1 MSTPHSGDWTR
12 VHPVSPLVRGWIA
25 LAAFAFILG
34 RNWVEDFAGHDDSG
48 APARPPDGTTLL
60 IAAAV
65 LAGIL
70 LILAGL
76 FFLSWWFTRYQVTD
90 DHVRVHSGVVF
101 RQQRQARL
109 DRVQAI
115 DIVQPLL
122 ARLFGLAE
130 LRFEVAD
137 AGESA
142 VRLAYLRLSDA
153 RELRATILDRASGAA
168 GDTTAPPEPGSGS
181 AAGDASGESP
191 AAPPRPAREAPEQQ
205 ILALRPGRVIAATL
219 LSGTSVFLAVTA
231 AVVITLS
238 LVFREPVGAAVLV
251 PILFAAGSGYW
262 SVLSNAF
269 NFRAA
274 VSRDGI
280 RLHYG
285 LLDTRAQTVPPGRI
299 QAVALNQ
306 SPLWRLAGW
315 YSVSVNVAG
324 YGTGTG
330 TEGQAR
336 TKLLPVGTL
345 EEVFSIL
352 ALALPS
358 PGTGDPRGVFT
369 AGMTGSGA
377 AYGFTTSPRRARWLS
392 PLTWRRNAFALTDTA
407 LLVRSGFLFRVL
419 AVVPHGRTQSLAL
432 EQGPLNR
439 SLRLADLV
447 LHSTPGPVSPR
458 IHQLDQR
465 SAQLLLNE
473 QASRARDARHR
484 DLPEQWLRRPA
495 AAGLPGAPPP
505 PVEHPP
511 SAAPPATPQPNVK
524 EQQE

>member
-1 MSTPHSGDWTR
+1 MAYFFGRDQAEVILQGDRDLALPSGQALFWT
-12 VHPVSPLVRGWIA
+12 
-25 LAAFAFILG
+25 LAALG
-34 RNWVEDFAGHDDSG
+34 IV
-48 APARPPDGTTLL
+48 LVL
-60 IAAAV
+60 IA
-65 LAGIL
+65 GS
-70 LILAGL
+70 
-76 FFLSWWFTRYQVTD
+76 FFLSWWFTRYQVGT
-90 DHVRVHSGVVF
+90 DHVRVHSGVLM
-101 RQQRQARL
+101 RRQRQARL

-153 RELRATILDRASGAA
+153 QELRATILDRASGAA
-168 GDTTAPPEPGSGS
+168 EDTAAPPEPG
-181 AAGDASGESP
+181 AAADGEDPGGTPP
-191 AAPPRPAREAPEQQ
+191 APARTAREAPEQQ

-219 LSGTSVFLAVTA
+219 LSGTTVFLVLAVA
-231 AVVITLS
+231 AVITFT

-251 PILFAAGSGYW
+251 PLLFGAGSGYW

-299 QAVALNQ
+299 QAVAVNQ
-306 SPLWRLAGW
+306 PPLWRLAGW

-352 ALALPS
+352 ALALPA
-358 PGTGDPRGVFT
+358 PGTTDPRGVFA
-369 AGMTGSGA
+369 AGMNGSGD
-377 AYGFTTSPRRARWLS
+377 AYGFTPSPRRARWLS
-392 PLTWRRNAFALTDTA
+392 PFTWRRNAYALTETA
-407 LLVRSGFLFRVL
+407 LLVRSGFLFRAL

-439 SLRLADLV
+439 SLHLADLV

-458 IHQLDQR
+458 IHQLDER
-465 SAQLLLNE
+465 TASILFTE
-473 QASRARDARHR
+473 QASRARSARHR
-484 DLPEQWLRRPA
+484 DIPEQWLRRPA
-495 AAGLPGAPPP
+495 ATAVSDPPPPPPPPQALGKPPAAAPPP
-505 PVEHPP
+505 AAPP
-511 SAAPPATPQPNVK
+511 SAAPPSAPQSTVK
-524 EQQE
+524 EQQQ